1 MSRYLTDSEDLPLVD
16 LLRRTSIYL
25 AGVEKDLAEKAGL
38 NITAAR
44 ALALIVEADAGVE
57 AFSPRVLAD
66 VLDVSTASMTAVT
79 DHLETAGLVE
89 RRPNVADRRKVCLHP
104 TPEGSAAHSRLQEDL
119 GTIVIDALAPF
130 PPAIL
135 MPSGKGCAPLPS
147 SSYAETTGRGVGR

>member
-1 MSRYLTDSEDLPLVD
+1 MTSPVSRYLLDSEDLPMVD

-44 ALALIVEADAGVE
+44 ALALIIEADSGAE

-79 DHLETAGLVE
+79 DRLETAGLVE
-89 RRPNVADRRKVCLHP
+89 RRPNVADRRKICLHP
-104 TPEGSAAHSRLQEDL
+104 TRKGVAAHSRLQNDL
-119 GTIVIDALAPF
+119 GSTLADALASLSTSDTDAF
-130 PPAIL
+130 R
-135 MPSGKGCAPLPS
+135 KGLRTLAKL
-147 SSYAETTGRGVGR
+147 